1 MDIFA
6 LVDARNQQKKLF
18 VYKCYLLYVGK
29 QQKKINREIVPLIS
43 SLCSVVTFLQIKL
56 FYNDLFS
63 VLHYL

>member
-18 VYKCYLLYVGK
+18 AYKCYLLYVGK

-43 SLCSVVTFLQIKL
+43 SLCSVVIFLQIKL